1 MAFGFFVHTLQT
13 LFVHSI
19 TLQKDCFFAYR
30 HSSTVV
36 LCGWQR
42 FSWKRQLA
50 LKIRTIAHS
59 SFICQ
64 KCSFFSKSLH
74 ISWATKNR
82 GYRNAESGN
91 EKQIKFRALTSKTHY
106 CVTTNT
112 NMFQKYLIEE
122 YNRACG
128 EIKLWFSSFM
138 PQLLELVQFE

>member
-1 MAFGFFVHTLQT
+1 MAFGFFVHTRQT

-19 TLQKDCFFAYR
+19 ILQKDCFFAYR

-42 FSWKRQLA
+42 FSWKRQLVF
-50 LKIRTIAHS
+50 KIRTIAHS

-74 ISWATKNR
+74 NFMGNKKSWI
-82 GYRNAESGN
+82 RNAESGN
-91 EKQIKFRALTSKTHY
+91 EKQIKFRALTSKTDY

-112 NMFQKYLIEE
+112 NMFQKCLIEE

-128 EIKLWFSSFM
+128 EIKLWFSSSM